1 MENFKRV
8 LRNWMI
14 GATLVAAISSPAYAI
29 SSNEAF
35 VAEVSETS
43 IPMGHAQFCKTRPNE
58 CGQNVEFVSYE
69 QLTQAKWQKLL
80 DINAKFNADIQ
91 PINDI
96 DLYQT
101 VEFWTY
107 PKGYGDCEDYVLAK
121 RRALIQAGWAPS
133 TLLVTVVKQKSGE
146 GHAVLTVRTDR
157 GDLIL
162 DNQEGLI
169 KVWSETPYAYIKRQ
183 SQVHAGR
190 WMVKIRSNI
199 GSANQPSGLSFCF
212 VARRCSF
219 SFSLLTKL
227 LFFCPK

>member
-8 LRNWMI
+8 LRNWLI
-14 GATLVAAISSPAYAI
+14 GATLVAALTSPAQAI

-35 VAEVSETS
+35 AAEVRETS
-43 IPMGHAQFCKTRPNE
+43 IPMGHAEFCKSHASE
-58 CGQNVEFVSYE
+58 CKQNVEFVSYE
-69 QLTQAKWQKLL
+69 QLTQTKWQQLL
-80 DINAKFNADIQ
+80 DVNAKFNAQIQ

-107 PKGYGDCEDYVLAK
+107 PNGFGDCEDYVLAK
-121 RRALIQAGWAPS
+121 RRALIQAGWATS
-133 TLLVTVVKQKSGE
+133 ALLVTVVKQQSGE

-162 DNQEGLI
+162 DNQNGLI
-169 KVWSETPYAYIKRQ
+169 KVWSETPYSYIKRQ

-190 WMVKIRSNI
+190 WMELADNRSIVLASN
-199 GSANQPSGLSFCF
+199 
-212 VARRCSF
+212 
-219 SFSLLTKL
+219 
-227 LFFCPK
+227 

>member
-8 LRNWMI
+8 LRNMMI
-14 GATLVAAISSPAYAI
+14 GATLVAALTSTAQAI

-43 IPMGHAQFCKTRPNE
+43 IPMGHAQFCKSHPIE
-58 CGQNVEFVSYE
+58 CKQNAKLVSYE
-69 QLTQAKWQKLL
+69 TLTQGKWQKLL
-80 DINAKFNADIQ
+80 DVNAKFNAEIQ

-107 PKGYGDCEDYVLAK
+107 PKGFGDCEDYVLAK
-121 RRALIQAGWAPS
+121 RKALIQAGWAPS

-162 DNQEGLI
+162 DNQNGLI
-169 KVWSETPYAYIKRQ
+169 KVWSETPYSYIKRQ

-190 WMVKIRSNI
+190 WMELADNRSIVLASN
-199 GSANQPSGLSFCF
+199 
-212 VARRCSF
+212 
-219 SFSLLTKL
+219 
-227 LFFCPK
+227 

>member
-1 MENFKRV
+1 MENINRAF
-8 LRNWMI
+8 RNCLI
-14 GATLVAAISSPAYAI
+14 GLFAITAFATPAFAI

-35 VAEVSETS
+35 VAEVKETS
-43 IPMGHAQFCKTRPNE
+43 IPMGHAAFCQARPQE
-58 CGQNVEFVSYE
+58 CRQNSNFVSYE
-69 QLTQAKWQKLL
+69 KLTQNKWQQLL
-80 DINAKFNADIQ
+80 NVNAQHNAEIK

-107 PKGYGDCEDYVLAK
+107 PSGYGDCEDYVLAK
-121 RRALIQAGWAPS
+121 RKALIDAGWAPS
-133 TLLVTVVKQKSGE
+133 TLLVTVVMQKSGE

-169 KVWSETPYAYIKRQ
+169 KVWSETPYTYIKRQ

-190 WMVKIRSNI
+190 WMELSDNRTITLASN
-199 GSANQPSGLSFCF
+199 
-212 VARRCSF
+212 
-219 SFSLLTKL
+219 
-227 LFFCPK
+227 